1 MNLKRFM
8 IRQRKLYFNI
18 DYLFRIMFKK
28 YNKLDEEV
36 ISDKIG
42 YPYSVIQKGYPN
54 KISKKKIEKTIDKLL
69 HHMKAN
75 AGLDNT
81 KDFNFINIGLA
92 EINNRANRKQFRTA
106 IVISLLSFFISVFSL
121 MLNCN

>member
-1 MNLKRFM
+1 MNLRRFM
-8 IRQRKLYFNI
+8 IGQKKFYFNI
-18 DYLFRIMFKK
+18 NYSFRIMLRK

-54 KISKKKIEKTIDKLL
+54 KINKKKIEKTIDELL

-92 EINNRANRKQFRTA
+92 EINNRANRKQFKIA
-106 IVISLLSFFISVFSL
+106 IAISLLSFFISVFSL
-121 MLNCN
+121 IINCN